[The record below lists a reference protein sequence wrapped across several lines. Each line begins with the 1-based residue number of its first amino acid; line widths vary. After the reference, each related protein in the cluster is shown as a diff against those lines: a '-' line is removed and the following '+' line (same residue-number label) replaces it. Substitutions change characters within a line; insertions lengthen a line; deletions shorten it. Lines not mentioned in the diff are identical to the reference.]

1 MLFSAI
7 LFCIGEAKRAKL
19 KKEMLEIEIRHWTKA
34 DMLLEI
40 IGRKSHENP
49 IVDYDAGT
57 VSLGG
62 DTHAYDLAKEWK
74 KSGGKV
80 LIAAAD
86 YSYLRQKNP
95 EKPQTGKIEE
105 QDGVPFLWIK
115 SPAAADR
122 EKKILR
128 GHAAL

>member
-1 MLFSAI
+1 MKI
-7 LFCIGEAKRAKL
+7 LLI
-19 KKEMLEIEIRHWTKA
+19 
-34 DMLLEI
+34 
-40 IGRKSHENP
+40 
-49 IVDYDAGT
+49 DYDAGT

-95 EKPQTGKIEE
+95 EKPQIGKIEE

-122 EKKILR
+122 EKKFYVVRCPLKR
-128 GHAAL
+128 AFSAAWDLFPTGSQM

>member
-1 MLFSAI
+1 MKI
-7 LFCIGEAKRAKL
+7 LLI
-19 KKEMLEIEIRHWTKA
+19 
-34 DMLLEI
+34 
-40 IGRKSHENP
+40 
-49 IVDYDAGT
+49 DYDAGT

-95 EKPQTGKIEE
+95 EKPQIRQNRGTGRRTVSVDKVA
-105 QDGVPFLWIK
+105 G
-115 SPAAADR
+115 
-122 EKKILR
+122 
-128 GHAAL
+128 GG

>member
-1 MLFSAI
+1 MKI
-7 LFCIGEAKRAKL
+7 LLI
-19 KKEMLEIEIRHWTKA
+19 
-34 DMLLEI
+34 
-40 IGRKSHENP
+40 
-49 IVDYDAGT
+49 DYDAGT

-95 EKPQTGKIEE
+95 EKPQIGKIEE

-115 SPAAADR
+115 SPAAAER

-128 GHAAL
+128 GTLPFE